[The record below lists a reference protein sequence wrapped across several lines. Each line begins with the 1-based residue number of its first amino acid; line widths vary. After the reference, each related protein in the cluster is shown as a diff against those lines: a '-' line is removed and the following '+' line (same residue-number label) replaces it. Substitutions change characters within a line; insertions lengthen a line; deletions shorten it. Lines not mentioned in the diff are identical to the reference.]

1 MATRRVGRALAPGLG
16 TRGLAQDNT
25 ARTDEAEA
33 RQLAQELSILIL
45 VVLEST
51 RHRRSFVVVIHH
63 RWSFGIYT
71 ER

>member
-1 MATRRVGRALAPGLG
+1 
-16 TRGLAQDNT
+16 
-25 ARTDEAEA
+25 
-33 RQLAQELSILIL
+33 
-45 VVLEST
+45 VLESA